1 LQPDAEVLLDL
12 SPIKKMALGMS
23 HPRKKQNSRFSS
35 RFTKRF
41 LRLVLGNDALQLAPD
56 ET

>member
-1 LQPDAEVLLDL
+1 MPKFSLT

-23 HPRKKQNSRFSS
+23 HPRKEQNSRFST

-41 LRLVLGNDALQLAPD
+41 LRLVLDNDAMQLAPD

>member
-1 LQPDAEVLLDL
+1 
-12 SPIKKMALGMS
+12 MALGDS
-23 HPRKKQNSRFSS
+23 ASAKKQKSRFSS

>member
-1 LQPDAEVLLDL
+1 MPVLPADHRPFQFNKRSQLFIR
-12 SPIKKMALGMS
+12 PQ
-23 HPRKKQNSRFSS
+23 KQKSRFSS

-41 LRLVLGNDALQLAPD
+41 RRLVLGNDALQLAPD

>member
-12 SPIKKMALGMS
+12 SPIKKMALGMTP
-23 HPRKKQNSRFSS
+23 PRKKQNSRFSS